1 MSFVVFVL
9 IMFSEINP
17 RLQVII
23 ANLNFLSQFLVQWN
37 CLIFILA
44 ASSAQF
50 VLEGPGIKFKA
61 MISLHG
67 KKKKIVPSDRMAS
80 VEVVLMGFITRK
92 SLFATSFQAFVL

>member
-50 VLEGPGIKFKA
+50 ALEGPGIKFKA

-67 KKKKIVPSDRMAS
+67 KKKIVPSDRMAS